1 MRLLSFNAPLKIRIL
16 VVVDTVMIL
25 MIIGGLQIVKG
36 SSEIFVTMLNAFL
49 QQPLKY
55 VDHCG
60 GQTSR
65 DCGGSRL
72 ICISQS
78 PVNNA

>member
-1 MRLLSFNAPLKIRIL
+1 MRLLSFNAPSKMRIL
-16 VVVDTVMIL
+16 VVVETVMIV
-25 MIIGGLQIVKG
+25 MIRRVADSEG
-36 SSEIFVTMLNAFL
+36 SSEIFVRMLNAFL

-78 PVNNA
+78 PVSNA